1 MLNDENGQPVK
12 NSCGMKITFSILE
25 ILCCCGCNLIT
36 MIMGIIGCVFTSKA
50 NSAYKSGDV
59 QEYKRN
65 SKSATICL
73 WIGFAIAL
81 VWLVFSIIF
90 SVLYSNDIEDAF
102 MEGYN
107 EAAGVSDDYDT
118 DDFMGDSGDE
128 EYDTDDFLADDS
140 EDTEDAK
147 TVAPLDV
154 TAGDAFDSGDIT
166 VNGILVQLP
175 MSYSD
180 FKALGFSIDSED
192 EEYVSNKNEY
202 YYPTFYDAQGNELGE
217 VYIGN
222 VTDDPQTL
230 ADGTVFGFSFTSMDY
245 NDDLEILLPN
255 GLTKDA
261 VNDDF
266 MTAYGEPDYEYES
279 DTGDYQS
286 YQWYSHSD
294 TYEDMDENSISVTFY
309 DGELSDLELMY
320 IGWD

>member
-1 MLNDENGQPVK
+1 
-12 NSCGMKITFSILE
+12 
-25 ILCCCGCNLIT
+25 
-36 MIMGIIGCVFTSKA
+36 
-50 NSAYKSGDV
+50 
-59 QEYKRN
+59 
-65 SKSATICL
+65 
-73 WIGFAIAL
+73 
-81 VWLVFSIIF
+81 
-90 SVLYSNDIEDAF
+90 

-118 DDFMGDSGDE
+118 DDFMVIPVMKS
-128 EYDTDDFLADDS
+128 TTPTIFLPMTAR
-140 EDTEDAK
+140 DTEGCQNGK
-147 TVAPLDV
+147 LRFDV

-175 MSYSD
+175 MSYSE

-230 ADGTVFGFSFTSMDY
+230 ADGIVFGFSFTSMDY

>member
-1 MLNDENGQPVK
+1 
-12 NSCGMKITFSILE
+12 
-25 ILCCCGCNLIT
+25 
-36 MIMGIIGCVFTSKA
+36 
-50 NSAYKSGDV
+50 
-59 QEYKRN
+59 
-65 SKSATICL
+65 
-73 WIGFAIAL
+73 
-81 VWLVFSIIF
+81 
-90 SVLYSNDIEDAF
+90 
-102 MEGYN
+102 
-107 EAAGVSDDYDT
+107 
-118 DDFMGDSGDE
+118 
-128 EYDTDDFLADDS
+128 
-140 EDTEDAK
+140 
-147 TVAPLDV
+147 
-154 TAGDAFDSGDIT
+154 
-166 VNGILVQLP
+166 

-279 DTGDYQS
+279 DTGDYQ
-286 YQWYSHSD
+286 Y
-294 TYEDMDENSISVTFY
+294 MDENSISVTFY

>member
-1 MLNDENGQPVK
+1 
-12 NSCGMKITFSILE
+12 
-25 ILCCCGCNLIT
+25 
-36 MIMGIIGCVFTSKA
+36 
-50 NSAYKSGDV
+50 
-59 QEYKRN
+59 
-65 SKSATICL
+65 
-73 WIGFAIAL
+73 
-81 VWLVFSIIF
+81 
-90 SVLYSNDIEDAF
+90 
-102 MEGYN
+102 
-107 EAAGVSDDYDT
+107 
-118 DDFMGDSGDE
+118 
-128 EYDTDDFLADDS
+128 
-140 EDTEDAK
+140 
-147 TVAPLDV
+147 
-154 TAGDAFDSGDIT
+154 
-166 VNGILVQLP
+166 
-175 MSYSD
+175 MSYSE

-222 VTDDPQTL
+222 VTDDPQPL